1 MYFSF
6 KRITVEAPL
15 MATSF
20 VPAESPYIGSCLN
33 LYNSNGQNN
42 LSTTASFCNDWWK
55 NLEWSWNLI
64 RIARWLIAAIVFWLC
79 SSFTTAVSKKKLSTI
94 LSANVANLTRFV
106 TLTYWFKTFKILVYF
121 ISIYLLY
128 MITSMGYSKHEL
140 STINMSSP
148 KNLSYYRGTQRR
160 FPPKYVENTFCAVQ
174 STFRSLEKHSK
185 RR

>member
-1 MYFSF
+1 MKKSRMVMKFDSYSALINCGN
-6 KRITVEAPL
+6 RILIVFQFYYCSKQKKIVYDTFGECC
-15 MATSF
+15 
-20 VPAESPYIGSCLN
+20 EPY
-33 LYNSNGQNN
+33 
-42 LSTTASFCNDWWK
+42 SFCYVNI
-55 NLEWSWNLI
+55 LI
-64 RIARWLIAAIVFWLC
+64 QNI
-79 SSFTTAVSKKKLSTI
+79 
-94 LSANVANLTRFV
+94 
-106 TLTYWFKTFKILVYF
+106 KILVYF